1 MKIIIKRIVGFFEFT
16 IGFAGAIWII
26 YRVIFD
32 GNFTEELHLLDIVRI
47 PITVIF
53 FYGFIKYGWR
63 WMFNTFD
70 VTDEKE
76 LKVNDKFYQDAV
88 SKARGDTDLFI
99 NYLRKGLFQCKVLIP
114 TTSKRNNKRIWASA
128 EFCDD
133 IRVNVISYPSLMSR
147 FRKQPVKRTISIT
160 EIDDWYVFREDV
172 IIGIY
177 TLKALAEKA
186 ISNGYTLNM
195 RSKRL
200 LSKIIT

>member
-114 TTSKRNNKRIWASA
+114 TTSKRNSKRIWASA

-133 IRVNVISYPSLMSR
+133 SRVNVISYPSLMSR
-147 FRKQPVKRTISIT
+147 FRRQPVKRTISIT